1 VFQTTSPT
9 VERLRAAVSTGDY
22 RQLDQLLDVY
32 RLEVEA
38 SWKAAATPEERREI
52 SMEVSSLLGWARHAI
67 LAARSH
73 AQGKLLQFRRQ
84 SAYVDGRASRHAN
97 LSLEA

>member
-1 VFQTTSPT
+1 MPQTTSPT

-38 SWKAAATPEERREI
+38 SWKAAVTPEERRAI
-52 SMEVSSLLGWARHAI
+52 SLEVTGLLGWARHAI
-67 LAARSH
+67 LAARAH
-73 AQGKLLQFRRQ
+73 AKGKLLQFRRR
-84 SAYVDGRASRHAN
+84 SAYADGRVSGHAH